1 MNKLDFYVEGKEKI
15 AISGHVKPDG
25 DCVGSTLAV
34 YNYIKDN
41 YPNITTH
48 IYLES
53 IPHIFDFLG
62 RSDEIYNDSGRDDVY
77 DLFICLDCGDEKRL
91 GDNAGYFKSAKN
103 TICIDHHISNT
114 AFADENY
121 VVPDASSTCE
131 LVYGLLDEEKIT
143 KEIAECLYVGIVHD
157 TGVFQYSCTSSS
169 TMVIAGKLMDKGID
183 YSTIVDK
190 TFFEK
195 TFEQN
200 QILGTA
206 LIKAVRHLGN
216 KCISS
221 IITAAEMKKYNVQ
234 PKHLEGIVAQLRSTK
249 DVDVAIFMYETPKGD
264 IKVSLRSNGAV
275 DVAAVSVR
283 FGGGGHVRAAGI
295 TIADMTAEDILQ
307 ELLEDI
313 KKAYERN
320 N

>member
-1 MNKLDFYVEGKEKI
+1 MEKLDFYVKGKEKI
-15 AISGHVKPDG
+15 AIGGHVKPDG

-41 YPNITTH
+41 YPDITTH
-48 IYLES
+48 IYLEA
-53 IPHIFDFLG
+53 IPNIFKFLK
-62 RSDEIYNDSGRDDVY
+62 RSDEIFNDSFRDYEY
-77 DLFICLDCGDEKRL
+77 DLFICLDCGDAARL
-91 GDNAGYFKSAKN
+91 GDNVRYFNGAKE
-103 TICIDHHISNT
+103 TICVDHHISNT
-114 AFADENY
+114 SFADVNY
-121 VVPDASSTCE
+121 IVADASSTCE
-131 LVYGLLDEEKIT
+131 LVYGLLDESKIT

-169 TMVIAGKLMDKGID
+169 TMVIAGKLMDMGID

-200 QILGTA
+200 QILATA
-206 LIKAVRHLGN
+206 LLKAQRYINN
-216 KCISS
+216 KVIAS
-221 IITAAEMKKYNVQ
+221 IITAAEMKKCNVQ

-249 DVDVAIFMYETPKGD
+249 DVDVSVFMYETPKND

-275 DVAAVSVR
+275 DVAAISVK

-295 TIADMTAEDILQ
+295 TIAGKSAEDILQ
-307 ELLEDI
+307 DLLDEI
-313 KKAYERN
+313 KLAYERN

>member
-1 MNKLDFYVEGKEKI
+1 MEKLDFYVKGKKKI
-15 AISGHVKPDG
+15 AIGGHVKPDG

-41 YPNITTH
+41 YPEITTH
-48 IYLES
+48 IYLEA
-53 IPHIFDFLG
+53 IPNIFKFLN
-62 RSDEIYNDSGRDDVY
+62 RSDEIFNDSFRDDEY
-77 DLFICLDCGDEKRL
+77 DLFICLDCGDAARL
-91 GDNAGYFKSAKN
+91 GDNVRYFIDAKE
-103 TICIDHHISNT
+103 TICVDHHISNT
-114 AFADENY
+114 SFADVNY
-121 VVPDASSTCE
+121 IVADASSTCE
-131 LVYGLLDEEKIT
+131 LVYGLLDESKIT

-169 TMVIAGKLMDKGID
+169 TMVIAGKLMDMGID

-200 QILGTA
+200 QILATA
-206 LIKAVRHLGN
+206 LLKAQRYINN
-216 KCISS
+216 KVIAS
-221 IITAAEMKKYNVQ
+221 IITAAEMKKCNVQ

-249 DVDVAIFMYETPKGD
+249 DVDVSIFMYETPKND

-275 DVAAVSVR
+275 DVAAISVK

-295 TIADMTAEDILQ
+295 TIAGKSAEDILQ
-307 ELLEDI
+307 DLLDEI
-313 KKAYERN
+313 KLAYERN